1 MVAQDVR
8 NERGRAAAAGE
19 MLPVWK
25 VLPPLDTQTPER
37 AWGESSGS
45 GTETIPLRV
54 NAMMPGG

>member
-1 MVAQDVR
+1 MR

-45 GTETIPLRV
+45 GTETIPRRV
-54 NAMMPGG
+54 NAMMPEG